1 MTVDRP
7 ASSWARSAA
16 CHGFPVG
23 MFFPPTD
30 QSAGGA
36 LEVCGRCR
44 VRDECDRHA
53 VAAGE
58 EYGIWGGRTETDRA
72 AANPSEAL
80 PMVAA
85 QRRRSG
91 PPPALSDDDLIE
103 LVRSLDPELP
113 AAAQVLERI
122 GVSVPTAYKYLR
134 RGLRLGVVEQRGRHI
149 YPTR

>member
-16 CHGFPVG
+16 CRGLPVE

-30 QSAGGA
+30 AAAGGA
-36 LEVCGRCR
+36 LEVCARCR
-44 VRDECDRHA
+44 VRAECDRHA
-53 VAAGE
+53 ATAGE

-72 AANPSEAL
+72 VANSSSTP
-80 PMVAA
+80 PRVAP

-91 PPPALSDDDLIE
+91 PAPALSDDDLVE
-103 LVRSLDPELP
+103 LVWSLDPERP
-113 AAAQVLERI
+113 AAAQVLARI

-149 YPTR
+149 YPAR